1 MNTLDGSCNKE
12 TTMKRLIIGMT
23 AAMALAL
30 TGTARADDTTKST
43 TESKTT
49 AKHNAD
55 GTGSVKTE
63 KKTKT
68 DPAGSMNSTTDKST
82 YSKDVDKNTMGGTTT
97 KVEKKAKHDAP
108 GTKNDVSSDT
118 KETIEKD
125 AHGNV
130 VKHEKTAPDGKTVEV
145 K

>member
-1 MNTLDGSCNKE
+1 
-12 TTMKRLIIGMT
+12 MKRLIIGLT
-23 AAMALAL
+23 AATALAL
-30 TGTARADDTTKST
+30 TGTARADDTKST
-43 TESKTT
+43 SESKTT

-63 KKTKT
+63 KKSKT
-68 DPAGSMNSTTDKST
+68 DPAGGMNSTSDKST
-82 YSKDVDKNTMGGTTT
+82 YTKDVDKNSMGGTTT
-97 KVEKKAKHDAP
+97 KVEKKATHDAP
-108 GTKNDVSSDT
+108 GMKNDVSSDT

-125 AHGNV
+125 SQGNV

>member
-1 MNTLDGSCNKE
+1 
-12 TTMKRLIIGMT
+12 MKRLIIGMT

-30 TGTARADDTTKST
+30 TGTARAADDTKT

-49 AKHNAD
+49 VKHNDD
-55 GTGSVKTE
+55 GTGSVKSE
-63 KKTKT
+63 KKAKT
-68 DPAGSMNSTTDKST
+68 DPKGGMNATTDSST
-82 YSKDVDKNTMGGTTT
+82 YTKDVDKNSMGGTTT

-108 GTKNDVSSDT
+108 GTASDTKLDT

-125 AHGNV
+125 ASGNV
-130 VKHEKTAPDGKTVEV
+130 VKHEKTTPEGKTVEV

>member
-1 MNTLDGSCNKE
+1 
-12 TTMKRLIIGMT
+12 MKRLIIGMT

-30 TGTARADDTTKST
+30 TGVARADDTKT
-43 TESKTT
+43 TETKTT

-63 KKTKT
+63 KSSKT
-68 DPAGSMNSTTDKST
+68 DPAGAMNSTKDTSS
-82 YSKDVDKNTMGGTTT
+82 YSKDVDKNSMGGTTT

-108 GTKNDVSSDT
+108 GTANDSKLDT

-130 VKHEKTAPDGKTVEV
+130 VKHEKTGPDGKTEV

>member
-1 MNTLDGSCNKE
+1 
-12 TTMKRLIIGMT
+12 MKRLIIGMT
-23 AAMALAL
+23 AGMALAFA
-30 TGTARADDTTKST
+30 GTARADDTKS

-49 AKHNAD
+49 VKQKDD

-63 KKTKT
+63 KKAKS
-68 DPAGSMNSTTDKST
+68 DPAGGMNSTTDKST

-108 GTKNDVSSDT
+108 GTASDT
-118 KETIEKD
+118 KLESKETIEKD
-125 AHGNV
+125 ASGNV
-130 VKHEKTAPDGKTVEV
+130 VKHEKSGPDGKTVEV

>member
-1 MNTLDGSCNKE
+1 
-12 TTMKRLIIGMT
+12 MKRLIIGMT

-30 TGTARADDTTKST
+30 TGTARADDTKT

-49 AKHNAD
+49 VKHSED
-55 GTGSVKTE
+55 GTGSVKSE
-63 KKTKT
+63 KKAKS
-68 DPAGSMNSTTDKST
+68 DPKGGMNATTDSST

-108 GTKNDVSSDT
+108 GMASDSKLES

-125 AHGNV
+125 ASGNV
-130 VKHEKTAPDGKTVEV
+130 VKHEKSGPDGKTVEV

>member
-1 MNTLDGSCNKE
+1 
-12 TTMKRLIIGMT
+12 MKRLIIGMT
-23 AAMALAL
+23 AAMALAF
-30 TGTARADDTTKST
+30 TGVARADDTKTS
-43 TESKTT
+43 ESKTT

-63 KKTKT
+63 KTSKS
-68 DPAGSMNSTTDKST
+68 DPSGTMNSTTDKST
-82 YSKDVDKNTMGGTTT
+82 YSKDVDKNSMGGTTT

-108 GTKNDVSSDT
+108 GTASDSKLDT

-125 AHGNV
+125 ASGNV
-130 VKHEKTAPDGKTVEV
+130 VKHEKTGPDGKTEV